1 MRAMTDTGERVR
13 KIIEDLAGQDWW
25 ARKRASVALQ
35 SYAEDSY
42 VAYLAEGV
50 RNHDNAD
57 ARTSA
62 MEVFVSLGP
71 RALPYLEILI
81 RDDDPEVRLFA
92 ANMFCEI
99 RATDS
104 VSPLICAFADKDV
117 NVRAACVEALG
128 KIGDSAA
135 LGVFWQAL
143 QDDPWVAMAAVHA
156 LGEMGG
162 PEALAILY
170 QCLDRE
176 GIDALALQ
184 AIERCGD
191 RESIGHLAACVRRP
205 RFREAALRAIV
216 TIAGRERIT
225 PNPDYFASLVP
236 AMIEMLRTRDPDIKR
251 YAFVALCWSRDFAVI
266 PYMIE
271 GLKDDD
277 LQEYA
282 IEGLWG
288 MGRMAL
294 CSIVDEL
301 RASEG
306 PNRVILAKLL
316 SMTGQNMALLQF
328 AEDEDPEV
336 RTEVALSLGAL
347 DMARARAILAK
358 MQADPDEEVRQAAR
372 LGLAEMERRR
382 PRHD

>member
-1 MRAMTDTGERVR
+1 MRDAGERVR
-13 KIIEDLAGQDWW
+13 EIIEGLAGRDWW
-25 ARKRASVALQ
+25 ARRRASAALQ
-35 SYAEDSY
+35 SYDEYSY
-42 VAYLAEGV
+42 VACLAEGV

-57 ARTSA
+57 ARTAA

-71 RALPYLEILI
+71 RALPHLEALI
-81 RDDDPEVRLFA
+81 RDEDREVRLFA
-92 ANMFCEI
+92 ANMLCAI
-99 RATDS
+99 RDTGS
-104 VSPLICAFADKDV
+104 VSLLIAAFADEDI

-135 LGVFWQAL
+135 LGVFWEAL

-162 PEALAILY
+162 PEALDILY

-176 GIDALALQ
+176 GLDAPALQ
-184 AIERCGD
+184 AIERAGN
-191 RESIGHLAACVRRP
+191 RESIGHLAACVRKP

-216 TIAGRERIT
+216 TIAGRERIR
-225 PNPDYFASLVP
+225 PNPEYFASLVTT
-236 AMIEMLRTRDPDIKR
+236 MIEMLKNPDPDIKK

-266 PYMIE
+266 PYMID
-271 GLKDDD
+271 GLKDDE

-288 MGRMAL
+288 MGRRAL

-301 RASEG
+301 RASAG
-306 PNRVILAKLL
+306 PHRVVLAKLL
-316 SMTGQNMALLQF
+316 SMTGQNVALLQF

-347 DMARARAILAK
+347 DMARARAALAK
-358 MQADPDEEVRQAAR
+358 MQSDPEEEVRQAAR
-372 LGLAEMERRR
+372 LGLAEMERRG
-382 PRHD
+382 PRE